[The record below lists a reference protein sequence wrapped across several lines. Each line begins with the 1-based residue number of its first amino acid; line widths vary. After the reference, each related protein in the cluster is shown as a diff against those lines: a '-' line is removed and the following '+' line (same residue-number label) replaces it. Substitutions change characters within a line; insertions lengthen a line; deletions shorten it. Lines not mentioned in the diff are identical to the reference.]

1 MRSIH
6 RISLA
11 FVLAIGLSAFAIAK
25 PANAQIPGFSV
36 GLGFGP
42 SLASGDFG
50 GVVDTGWHVQGLAEL
65 SIPLTPIGVRAN
77 LDYHRHSGAA
87 GLNHNMITGGV
98 NGKVGL
104 PIIPM
109 ILSPYLTAGVSMY
122 NTRFS
127 QEVSLPGV
135 EAEYFSRTRTDYGV
149 NAGGGI
155 EANLLLATVFVEARW
170 HNLFG
175 DGPSSDIMPLTF
187 GVKF

>member
-1 MRSIH
+1 MRSLN
-6 RISLA
+6 RYTLP
-11 FVLAIGLSAFAIAK
+11 FVFAIALSAFAVSK
-25 PANAQIPGFSV
+25 PAAAQIPGFSV

-42 SLASGDFG
+42 SLASGDFSD
-50 GVVDTGWHVQGLAEL
+50 VVDTGWHVQGLAEL
-65 SIPLTPIGVRAN
+65 SIPFTPIGVRAN

-109 ILSPYLTAGVSMY
+109 ILSPYVTAGLSMY

-127 QEVSLPGV
+127 QEISLPGV
-135 EAEYFSRTRTDYGV
+135 DAEYFSRTRTDYGI

-155 EANLLLATVFVEARW
+155 EANLLLATVFLEARW
-170 HNLFG
+170 HNIFG
-175 DGPSSDIMPLTF
+175 DGPSSNIMPLTV